1 MRFKHAL
8 LAAFGVVVVA
18 MLLLVHAQ
26 RAQAAECT
34 PIAPY
39 IEHCRSGISS
49 VSFNKAADTQ
59 HTPVW
64 CWAAS
69 TEMIFAYKDHR
80 VDQADIVKQ
89 VFGEVIPSTASDA
102 DIDTMLTGT
111 YTDDSGDEFTVSYD
125 EINPYN
131 GLYDIVDALDNDD
144 PLLITT
150 SHHAMVL
157 TGIEYNRNVIT
168 GVGVTTLAI
177 VRDPW
182 PYQMVWQG
190 FNFTPGRRAMT
201 PQEFADIRHIYHLSF
216 DD

>member
-1 MRFKHAL
+1 MPAICVAVEAIL
-8 LAAFGVVVVA
+8 LG
-18 MLLLVHAQ
+18 VHAQ
-26 RAQAAECT
+26 QAQAANCA
-34 PIAPY
+34 PVAPY
-39 IEHCRSGISS
+39 VERCSSGVSS
-49 VSFNKAADTQ
+49 VGFNKAADTQ
-59 HTPVW
+59 HTLVW

-69 TEMIFAYKDHR
+69 AEMIFAYKDHK

-89 VFGEVIPSTASDA
+89 VFGAAVPSTASDS

-111 YTDDSGDEFTVSYD
+111 YTDESGDDFTVSYD
-125 EINPYN
+125 EINRFT

-157 TGIEYNRNVIT
+157 TGIEYDRNVVT
-168 GVGVTTLAI
+168 GLGVTVLAI

-190 FNFTPGRRAMT
+190 FNFAPGRRPMT
-201 PQEFADIRHIYHLSF
+201 PAEFADIRHIYRLSF